1 MGQKKLIRFA
11 EITTFK
17 HVFQYPEGT
26 KGTWKNFFENN
37 NPIVLELACGKGEYS
52 IGLASLYPNQNLI
65 GIDVKGNRIWV
76 GAKKAIEAKLNN
88 VAFIRSQ
95 IGMIESYFDKSEVD
109 EIWLPFPDPQL
120 RISKAKKRLTH
131 PIFLRKYKQILNS
144 GGYINLKTDSPTL
157 YAFTKQVIKMFGLT
171 ILVDSDD
178 IHRDLSENKDLQIKT
193 HYEGLDIAKSKKV
206 HFLKFMLDGELEIE
220 KDELLADEVRSLET
234 GSNEGTDN
242 HEKEEID

>member
-26 KGTWKNFFENN
+26 KGTWNNFFENN

-76 GAKKAIEAKLNN
+76 GAKKAIESNLAN

-95 IGMIESYFDKSEVD
+95 IGMIDAYFEKGEVA

-120 RISKAKKRLTH
+120 RISKSKKRLTH
-131 PIFLRKYKQILNS
+131 PIFLRKYKQILKS
-144 GGYINLKTDSPTL
+144 DGYINLKTDSPTL
-157 YAFTKQVIKMFGLT
+157 YAFTKLVIEMYGLT

-178 IHRDLSENKDLQIKT
+178 IQRDLSENKDLQIKT
-193 HYEGLDIAKSKKV
+193 HYEGLDIANSKKV
-206 HFLKFMLDGELEIE
+206 HFLKFMLNGELEIE

-234 GSNEGTDN
+234 GSKEGREN
-242 HEKEEID
+242 HEKEETD

>member
-26 KGTWKNFFENN
+26 KGRWKNFFENN
-37 NPIVLELACGKGEYS
+37 NAIILELACGKGEYS
-52 IGLASLYPNQNLI
+52 IGLDSLYQNQNLI
-65 GIDVKGNRIWV
+65 GVDVKGNRIWV
-76 GAKKAIEAKLNN
+76 GAKKAIDANLKN
-88 VAFIRSQ
+88 VAFVRSQ
-95 IGMIESYFDKSEVD
+95 IGMIDAYFAKDEVA
-109 EIWLPFPDPQL
+109 EMWLPFPDPQL

-131 PIFLRKYKQILNS
+131 PIFLRKYKQILKS
-144 GGYINLKTDSPTL
+144 DGYINLKTDSPTL
-157 YAFTKQVIKMFGLT
+157 YAFTKLVIQMFGLT

-178 IHRDLSENKDLQIKT
+178 IHRDLSENKELQIKT

-220 KDELLADEVRSLET
+220 KDELLADEVRRLEK
-234 GSNEGTDN
+234 GSNEGADK
-242 HEKEEID
+242 HEKEETD